1 MKPKMQTESEWRAWL
16 HRQAQRF
23 NCCHDEADDLVQET
37 LLAFW
42 QRFGYLPWEQRWLED
57 SEYQRACGWC
67 CQRLSIHRDCR
78 PVGCLSGHSAGLLGT
93 NQGVRARIFRSGWQQ
108 KGVGCR

>member
-42 QRFGYLPWEQRWLED
+42 KR
-57 SEYQRACGWC
+57 
-67 CQRLSIHRDCR
+67 
-78 PVGCLSGHSAGLLGT
+78 
-93 NQGVRARIFRSGWQQ
+93 
-108 KGVGCR
+108 

>member
-1 MKPKMQTESEWRAWL
+1 MKSKMQTESEWRAWL

-23 NCCHDEADDLVQET
+23 TCCHDEAGDLVQET

-42 QRFGYLPWEQRWLED
+42 QWFGSLPWEPRWLAD

-67 CQRLSIHRDCR
+67 CQKL
-78 PVGCLSGHSAGLLGT
+78 HSLAVDAHKRAFRQHEILILDDA
-93 NQGVRARIFRSGWQQ
+93 QGG
-108 KGVGCR
+108 